1 MLTDLD
7 SNCFG
12 NANIGPLCFLSILSW
27 ILLSWVEM
35 LLKNNIMTLKKGV
48 WVLLRYVLYGSGNPS
63 QASQGAS

>member
-12 NANIGPLCFLSILSW
+12 DANFGPLCFLSILSW

-35 LLKNNIMTLKKGV
+35 LLGKFISDLEKGCV
-48 WVLLRYVLYGSGNPS
+48 GPS
-63 QASQGAS
+63 TVCVPSPSLQQTYFFAC